1 LKVNFVEGSTLL
13 QADPLLDPTNLAISF
28 ALALTVCARSVFAR
42 GDVNKSAASLNRVY
56 CIDMILENAKMLRN
70 QTPVT
75 SISLSAAFSP
85 ITSSPKA
92 LSKGP
97 HISSF
102 GNTKSVV
109 VEEVAPYVRSIVSY
123 DMRLEEQRL
132 RLNSVLSEG
141 ARNGKRIRTT
151 RASRAAL
158 EGGSKANT
166 RRERWFPEKTNFLLV
181 LQTGGSGWQSIALQR
196 ATYTGSDRGDED
208 TAPEAS
214 CQTSVASTVDG
225 EAGEV

>member
-1 LKVNFVEGSTLL
+1 
-13 QADPLLDPTNLAISF
+13 
-28 ALALTVCARSVFAR
+28 
-42 GDVNKSAASLNRVY
+42 
-56 CIDMILENAKMLRN
+56 MILENAKMLRN

-75 SISLSAAFSP
+75 RSSLSAAFSP
-85 ITSSPKA
+85 IASSPKA
-92 LSKGP
+92 LSIGP
-97 HISSF
+97 YIASF
-102 GNTKSVV
+102 ENTKSVV

-132 RLNSVLSEG
+132 RLNSLLSEG

-166 RRERWFPEKTNFLLV
+166 RRERWFSERTNFPLV
-181 LQTGGSGWQSIALQR
+181 LQTGGSGWQGIALQR
-196 ATYTGSDRGDED
+196 ATCLSSDQGDGD

-214 CQTSVASTVDG
+214 RQTSVASTIDG
-225 EAGEV
+225 EV